1 MKYLV
6 NIHFISVWFN
16 KSSGYPLSKNT
27 YLYEQAVDDEWI
39 HW

>member
-6 NIHFISVWFN
+6 NTLYFCIN